1 MDKSYLAKGE
11 TRQKGGHCRYLTKEA
26 GSKDNE
32 NNNLLSRK
40 CFCDFFFFFFLLVF
54 ALLYGVGFKMTSECQ
69 AANVAKGFF

>member
-1 MDKSYLAKGE
+1 MDESYLAEGKN
-11 TRQKGGHCRYLTKEA
+11 RQKGGDCTCLAKEV

-40 CFCDFFFFFFLLVF
+40 CFCDFLLVF
-54 ALLYGVGFKMTSECQ
+54 AVMDGVGFKMATECQ

>member
-1 MDKSYLAKGE
+1 MLAKE
-11 TRQKGGHCRYLTKEA
+11 I

-40 CFCDFFFFFFLLVF
+40 CFCNFLLLF
-54 ALLYGVGFKMTSECQ
+54 ALMDGLGFKMTTECQ